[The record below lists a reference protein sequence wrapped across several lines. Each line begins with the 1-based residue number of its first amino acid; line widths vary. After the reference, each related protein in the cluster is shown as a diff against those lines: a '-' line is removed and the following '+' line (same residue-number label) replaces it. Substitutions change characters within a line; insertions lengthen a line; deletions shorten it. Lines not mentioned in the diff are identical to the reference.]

1 MEGQNGLGSWPSI
14 KYIYKIRIRIRI
26 GSHPH
31 RIRIIYPTTLHPSP
45 DVRGRVRSEELGRVE
60 GIMIVIVTSV
70 FVLCTAVHLQS
81 VRDGGTAIW

>member
-14 KYIYKIRIRIRI
+14 KYIYKIRI
-26 GSHPH
+26 